1 MNIFGKGLTALAL
14 VGTVAISSIVPTQ
27 AQGVTFSY
35 GQRDRVISSYC
46 DRNPRDR
53 DCRSYHGGGWRDD
66 DYNRFY
72 RSRRSGLD
80 NIASGL
86 FGFGFGAILG
96 GAIANSNNN
105 NSGYSS
111 GDRLIGPVGGSSR
124 SHVQACFSRYQSYDA
139 RSDTYLGYDGDR
151 HRCNL

>member
-1 MNIFGKGLTALAL
+1 MSIFGKGLTTLAL
-14 VGTVAISSIVPTQ
+14 VGTVAISAIVPTQ
-27 AQGVTFSY
+27 AQSMSY
-35 GQRDRVISSYC
+35 SVGQRDRVITSYC

-53 DCRSYHGGGWRDD
+53 DCRSYHDGRWHDS

-72 RSRRSGLD
+72 GSHRSGLD
-80 NIASGL
+80 SVATGL

-105 NSGYSS
+105 
-111 GDRLIGPVGGSSR
+111 DRVVGRVGVGGG
-124 SHVQACFSRYQSYDA
+124 SHVQACAARYRSYDA
-139 RSDTYLGYDGDR
+139 SSDTYMGFDGNH

>member
-35 GQRDRVISSYC
+35 GQRDRVITSYC

-53 DCRSYHGGGWRDD
+53 DCRSYRGGGWRDD
-66 DYNRFY
+66 DYDRFY

-80 NIASGL
+80 SVATGL

-96 GAIANSNNN
+96 SAIANSNNN
-105 NSGYSS
+105 NNN
-111 GDRLIGPVGGSSR
+111 DRVIGRVGGNGG
-124 SHVQACFSRYQSYDA
+124 SHVDACFARYRSYDA
-139 RSDTYLGYDGDR
+139 RSDTYVGFDGDR

>member
-1 MNIFGKGLTALAL
+1 MNVLSKGLTALAMIS
-14 VGTVAISSIVPTQ
+14 TIAISSVVPTQ
-27 AQGVTFSY
+27 AQIISHGPAY
-35 GQRDRVISSYC
+35 GQRDRVITSYC

-53 DCRSYHGGGWRDD
+53 DCRSYRNGGWHDS
-66 DYNRFY
+66 DYDRFY

-96 GAIANSNNN
+96 SAIANSNNN
-105 NSGYSS
+105 N
-111 GDRLIGPVGGSSR
+111 DRVVGRVYDGGS
-124 SHVQACFSRYQSYDA
+124 SHVQACYARYRSYDA
-139 RSDTYLGYDGDR
+139 RSDTYMGYDGYR

>member
-1 MNIFGKGLTALAL
+1 MNILGKGLTVLAL
-14 VGTVAISSIVPTQ
+14 ISTVAISSVVPTQ
-27 AQGVTFSY
+27 AQSMRFGFH
-35 GQRDRVISSYC
+35 QRDHVITSYC

-53 DCRSYHGGGWRDD
+53 DCRSFRRGGWHDS

-72 RSRRSGLD
+72 HSRRSGLD

-96 GAIANSNNN
+96 SAIANSNNR
-105 NSGYSS
+105 G
-111 GDRLIGPVGGSSR
+111 GDRLIGPVGGGNYS
-124 SHVQACFSRYQSYDA
+124 SHVQACFDRYRSYDE
-139 RSDTYLGYDGDR
+139 RTDSFMGYDGVR